1 MGSDSQTSEYI
12 ISEVIE
18 AARGRMTG
26 TVAVETFGNE
36 DVHRKDEEDK
46 DYVQVAHE
54 EEESIIITPFKEA
67 IKAANE
73 VLLSKEEE
81 LVTIAK
87 ERTEHQEKVFD
98 VITGQHRGIL
108 TT

>member
-36 DVHRKDEEDK
+36 DVHRKDEEEE

-54 EEESIIITPFKEA
+54 EKWGIIIIFFE
-67 IKAANE
+67 
-73 VLLSKEEE
+73 
-81 LVTIAK
+81 
-87 ERTEHQEKVFD
+87 
-98 VITGQHRGIL
+98 
-108 TT
+108 